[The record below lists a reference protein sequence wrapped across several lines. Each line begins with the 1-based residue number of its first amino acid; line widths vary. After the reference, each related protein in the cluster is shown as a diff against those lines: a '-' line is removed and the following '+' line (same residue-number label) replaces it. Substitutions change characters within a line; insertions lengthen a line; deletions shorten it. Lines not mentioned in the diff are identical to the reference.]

1 MITELRLILA
11 TYLEIMTISIRAKS
25 GYSLYENK
33 ESVMTVR
40 HP

>member
-11 TYLEIMTISIRAKS
+11 TYLEIMTISIIAES
-25 GYSLYENK
+25 GYSLSENK
-33 ESVMTVR
+33 KPVMIVG